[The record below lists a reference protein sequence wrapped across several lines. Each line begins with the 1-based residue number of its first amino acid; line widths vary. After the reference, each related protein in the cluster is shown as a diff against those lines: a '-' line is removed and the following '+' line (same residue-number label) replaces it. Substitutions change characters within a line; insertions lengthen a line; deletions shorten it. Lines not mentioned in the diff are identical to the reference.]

1 MFQLVDVILHQ
12 CIWGNVAFYIRYH
25 YCPTKVGIKKVKKG
39 SSEEPPGLV
48 KFELRHLNNN

>member
-1 MFQLVDVILHQ
+1 LGKQVKQLIAKIIVKE
-12 CIWGNVAFYIRYH
+12 NH